1 MVFLKT
7 CISMTVTDSG
17 LVDADLGILTRILLI
32 SNFHLSHFCLT
43 NGSTVLSQGAFK
55 ATNLMVSN
63 FLVNEVGKL
72 NK

>member
-17 LVDADLGILTRILLI
+17 LVDTDLGILTRILLI

-43 NGSTVLSQGAFK
+43 NGSTVLSQGAFH
-55 ATNLMVSN
+55 
-63 FLVNEVGKL
+63 GK
-72 NK
+72 